1 MECIEKPV
9 EKIDVSKEAGYT
21 PWSYLLSKPSP
32 PPRLQAGRPREKP
45 VGIHDKDEQNKDKL
59 QKNFDKLQK
68 DFDKLQKNFDK
79 LQTNFDSLQEQV
91 DDICKRIGKNGQ
103 QKAGTKSY
111 AVWMKEEPKAVNVT
125 LNAATAH
132 PALLRSEDGKR
143 VTWQETCQDLPSSL
157 QRFDSL
163 PCVLGQQDISSG
175 KCHWEVEVGH
185 MQSWDL

>member
-1 MECIEKPV
+1 MEETMRENTKEK
-9 EKIDVSKEAGYT
+9 KKY
-21 PWSYLLSKPSP
+21 
-32 PPRLQAGRPREKP
+32 
-45 VGIHDKDEQNKDKL
+45 
-59 QKNFDKLQK
+59 
-68 DFDKLQKNFDK
+68 DFLFCS
-79 LQTNFDSLQEQV
+79 FA
-91 DDICKRIGKNGQ
+91 
-103 QKAGTKSY
+103 AGTKSY

>member
-79 LQTNFDSLQEQV
+79 LQTNFVFRNKLMIS
-91 DDICKRIGKNGQ
+91 
-103 QKAGTKSY
+103 A
-111 AVWMKEEPKAVNVT
+111 KELVRMDNKKLG
-125 LNAATAH
+125 LN
-132 PALLRSEDGKR
+132 
-143 VTWQETCQDLPSSL
+143 
-157 QRFDSL
+157 
-163 PCVLGQQDISSG
+163 
-175 KCHWEVEVGH
+175 H
-185 MQSWDL
+185 MLFG